1 MKKSLRLLENFNNE
15 NGLFHSI
22 RIYSDGS
29 GHIYNAFDE
38 VVYIFKKR
46 KKLIKKLKNN

>member
-1 MKKSLRLLENFNNE
+1 MKKTLRLLENFNNK
-15 NGLFHSI
+15 NGLYHSI

-29 GHIYNAFDE
+29 GRIYNAFDE
-38 VVYIFKKR
+38 VVYSFKKR

>member
-1 MKKSLRLLENFNNE
+1 MKKVLRLLENFNNK

-38 VVYIFKKR
+38 VIYRFKKR
-46 KKLIKKLKNN
+46 KNLIKHFKTN

>member
-1 MKKSLRLLENFNNE
+1 MKKVLRLLEKFNNK
-15 NGLFHSI
+15 NTLFHSI

-38 VVYIFKKR
+38 VIYRFKKR
-46 KKLIKKLKNN
+46 KKLIKHLKTN